1 MDRARPPAAP
11 TLGIDLAAQPRTTAS
26 CEIDWVTG
34 EVTCATRLTDEALLR
49 AARGVLDADGIVAI
63 DAPFGWPAPFV
74 EAVGRHHAGGRFGAA
89 SGRALRLRTTDQLI
103 PGRPP
108 LSVSADRIAVVAFR
122 AARLLDA
129 LGPVRRDGSDRIME
143 VYPAAALRRWGLQL
157 PHYKVNRDARG
168 RIVAA
173 ISAAL
178 PSLTGQWAAPCR
190 ASADALDALV
200 AALVGRAKQL
210 GLVDALPPEHI
221 GVALIEGWI
230 WLPQAD
236 ALPHLR

>member
-1 MDRARPPAAP
+1 VP

-34 EVTCATRLTDEALLR
+34 DVACATRVGDEALLR
-49 AARGVLDADGIVAI
+49 AARAALDADGIVAI
-63 DAPFGWPAPFV
+63 DAPFGWPTPFV
-74 EAVGRHHAGGRFGAA
+74 EAVGRQHAGGLFGTA

-103 PGRPP
+103 SGRPP

-157 PHYKVNRDARG
+157 PHYKVNREARG

-178 PSLTGQWAAPCR
+178 PSLEQAQWAATCR
-190 ASADALDALV
+190 ASADALDAFV
-200 AALVGRAKQL
+200 AALVGRAKHL
-210 GLVDALPPEHI
+210 GLVDALPPEQAGI
-221 GVALIEGWI
+221 ALVEGWI